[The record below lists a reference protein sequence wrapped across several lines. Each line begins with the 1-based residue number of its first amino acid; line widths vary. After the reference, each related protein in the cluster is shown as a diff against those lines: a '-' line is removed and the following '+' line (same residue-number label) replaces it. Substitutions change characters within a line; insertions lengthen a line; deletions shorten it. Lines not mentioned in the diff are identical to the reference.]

1 MSEGENAEKAPKLP
15 YFHREL
21 SSADQALLSAGNK
34 NAPQRISA
42 EDAKAIDDTSSGS
55 AWNSAQSWEEKDFTA
70 GCKVI
75 LGEVLDNANSSFS
88 SVPDVKITGC
98 DVENID
104 GHANVTH
111 SRGKARFLYEFTCS
125 LTFEVTSSKQYK
137 GTLKLVDLTND
148 QDCDD
153 YDMMIEW
160 KAPSPSGKD
169 STECRKKVLS
179 DGIREALY
187 ANMAL
192 FLERFKALAS
202 VKA

>member
-1 MSEGENAEKAPKLP
+1 MSEQNEAKDAKAPKLP

-21 SSADQALLSAGNK
+21 SSEDQRLLANK

-42 EDAKAIDDTSSGS
+42 ADAKDDTSSGS
-55 AWNSAQSWEEKDFTA
+55 AWNAAQSWEEKDFTA
-70 GCKVI
+70 ACKQI
-75 LGEVLDNANSSFS
+75 LGEVLDNSAAFD
-88 SVPDVKITGC
+88 SVPDVTITGC

-111 SRGKARFLYEFTCS
+111 SRGKARFLYEFSAS
-125 LTFEVTSSKQYK
+125 LTFEIMHYK

-148 QDCDD
+148 QDSDD
-153 YDMMIEW
+153 YDLMIEW

-179 DGIREALY
+179 NDIREALY
-187 ANMAL
+187 SNMEL
-192 FLERFKALAS
+192 FLQRFKELAGT
-202 VKA
+202 KA